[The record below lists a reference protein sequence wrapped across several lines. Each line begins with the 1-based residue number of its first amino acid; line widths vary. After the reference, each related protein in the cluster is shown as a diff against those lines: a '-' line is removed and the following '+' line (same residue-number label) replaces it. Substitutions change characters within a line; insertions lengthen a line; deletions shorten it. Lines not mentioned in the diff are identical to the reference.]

1 MRAAARL
8 AVLYSGRFYGEL
20 TLPAW
25 SKDHL
30 DNLIVPNRAA
40 VFVVVDPV
48 NVCDTSG
55 AVQRAL
61 GRANSSK
68 WEAASLALLQEARA
82 VFGGWDH
89 LYAKVVPPA
98 KATDVEQKFK
108 QVRATSKPTAACSAT
123 AGQLSFL
130 PSGPAVV
137 STTLLLV
144 LMRLA
149 PEPHPQRAQAGRLA
163 KTLGWQDALT
173 DNRKATLYNWEKQFE
188 LIRQGVAFVLA
199 TASSDGAEPFDVV
212 VRMRMVR
219 DQPNKNRPAPVAP
232 LFGCL
237 LGDPSP
243 LPARA
248 LLAAPQDVH
257 LAVPRVFSHRAIP
270 NGVVMALGYWAVL
283 EDPDGFTV
291 NRPSS
296 QACRRDARCTQRLQV
311 FWHDWVY
318 AGSQSSIAKVAQVA
332 QARSYLVNLTTR
344 CLGLCHEEQTV
355 LQLEAL
361 GVTLSPLGWRGTSIR
376 RLAGSQTLLIRL
388 GPNRGPCRVNH
399 TVSRT
404 PTGRPSTPMRMC
416 TRYHSF
422 FYNGRTI

>member
-1 MRAAARL
+1 MRASRMPSLAV

-20 TLPAW
+20 TAPEW

-30 DNLIVPNRAA
+30 NNLIVPNRAA

-82 VFGGWDH
+82 IFGGWDH
-89 LYAKVVPPA
+89 LYAKVVPPV

-283 EDPDGFTV
+283 DPDRFTV

-296 QACRRDARCTQRLQV
+296 RACRRDPRCTQRLQV

-344 CLGLCHEEQTV
+344 CLGLCQEEQTV

-361 GVTLSPLGWRGTSIR
+361 GVPLSPLGWRGTSIR
-376 RLAGSQTLLIRL
+376 RLAGSQTRL
-388 GPNRGPCRVNH
+388 VGGGPNRGPCSVGRAVL
-399 TVSRT
+399 
-404 PTGRPSTPMRMC
+404 TGANRPPLDADEDV
-416 TRYHSF
+416 YAVP
-422 FYNGRTI
+422 

>member
-1 MRAAARL
+1 MPSLAV

-20 TLPAW
+20 TAPEW

-30 DNLIVPNRAA
+30 NNLIVPNRAA

-82 VFGGWDH
+82 IFGGWDH
-89 LYAKVVPPA
+89 LYAKVVPPV

-344 CLGLCHEEQTV
+344 CLGLCQEEQTV

-361 GVTLSPLGWRGTSIR
+361 GVPLSPLGWRGTSIR
-376 RLAGSQTLLIRL
+376 RLAGSQTRL
-388 GPNRGPCRVNH
+388 VGGGPNRGPCSVGRAVL
-399 TVSRT
+399 
-404 PTGRPSTPMRMC
+404 TGANRPPLDADEDV
-416 TRYHSF
+416 YAVP
-422 FYNGRTI
+422 

>member
-1 MRAAARL
+1 MRASRMPSLAV

-20 TLPAW
+20 TAPEW

-30 DNLIVPNRAA
+30 NNLIVPNRAA

-61 GRANSSK
+61 GRANSSN

-108 QVRATSKPTAACSAT
+108 QVRAARSANCPLC
-123 AGQLSFL
+123 ARD
-130 PSGPAVV
+130 PVV

-283 EDPDGFTV
+283 DPDRFTV

-296 QACRRDARCTQRLQV
+296 RACRRGARCTQRLQV

-344 CLGLCHEEQTV
+344 CLGLCQEEQTV

-361 GVTLSPLGWRGTSIR
+361 GVPLSPLGWRGTSIR

>member
-1 MRAAARL
+1 MPSLAV

-20 TLPAW
+20 TAPEW

-30 DNLIVPNRAA
+30 NNLIVPNRAA

-344 CLGLCHEEQTV
+344 CLGLCQEEQTV

-361 GVTLSPLGWRGTSIR
+361 GVPLSPLGWRGTSIR
-376 RLAGSQTLLIRL
+376 RLAGSQTRL
-388 GPNRGPCRVNH
+388 VGGGPNRGPCSVGRAVL
-399 TVSRT
+399 
-404 PTGRPSTPMRMC
+404 TGANRPPLDADEDV
-416 TRYHSF
+416 YA
-422 FYNGRTI
+422 IP

>member
-1 MRAAARL
+1 MPSLAV

-20 TLPAW
+20 TAPEW

-30 DNLIVPNRAA
+30 NNLIVPNRAA

-61 GRANSSK
+61 GRANSSN
-68 WEAASLALLQEARA
+68 WEEASLALLQEARA

-123 AGQLSFL
+123 AGQLPFL

-257 LAVPRVFSHRAIP
+257 LAVPRVFLHRAIP

-361 GVTLSPLGWRGTSIR
+361 GVPLSPLGWRGTSIR

-388 GPNRGPCRVNH
+388 GPNRGPCSVGRAVL
-399 TVSRT
+399 
-404 PTGRPSTPMRMC
+404 TGANRPPLDADEDV
-416 TRYHSF
+416 YAVP
-422 FYNGRTI
+422 

>member
-1 MRAAARL
+1 LAV

-20 TLPAW
+20 TAPEW

-30 DNLIVPNRAA
+30 NNLIVPNRAA

-82 VFGGWDH
+82 IFGGWDH
-89 LYAKVVPPA
+89 LYAKVVPPV

-108 QVRATSKPTAACSAT
+108 QVRARARAASKPTAACSAT

-163 KTLGWQDALT
+163 KTLEWQDALT
-173 DNRKATLYNWEKQFE
+173 DNRKASLYNWEKQFE
-188 LIRQGVAFVLA
+188 LIRQGVAFVRA

-344 CLGLCHEEQTV
+344 CLGLCQEEQTV

-361 GVTLSPLGWRGTSIR
+361 GVPLSPLGWRGTSIR
-376 RLAGSQTLLIRL
+376 RLAGSQTRL
-388 GPNRGPCRVNH
+388 VGGGPNRGPCSVGRAVL
-399 TVSRT
+399 
-404 PTGRPSTPMRMC
+404 TGANRPPLDADEDV
-416 TRYHSF
+416 YAVP
-422 FYNGRTI
+422 

>member
-1 MRAAARL
+1 MPSLAV

-20 TLPAW
+20 TAPEW

-30 DNLIVPNRAA
+30 NNLIVPNRAA

-82 VFGGWDH
+82 IFGGWDH
-89 LYAKVVPPA
+89 LYAKVVPPV

-108 QVRATSKPTAACSAT
+108 QVRAARSANCPLC
-123 AGQLSFL
+123 ARD
-130 PSGPAVV
+130 PVV

-188 LIRQGVAFVLA
+188 LIRQGVAFVRA

-232 LFGCL
+232 LFVCL

-243 LPARA
+243 RSPHAPCLPRRRTCTS
-248 LLAAPQDVH
+248 L
-257 LAVPRVFSHRAIP
+257 S
-270 NGVVMALGYWAVL
+270 L
-283 EDPDGFTV
+283 ECF
-291 NRPSS
+291 R
-296 QACRRDARCTQRLQV
+296 
-311 FWHDWVY
+311 
-318 AGSQSSIAKVAQVA
+318 IAQ
-332 QARSYLVNLTTR
+332 
-344 CLGLCHEEQTV
+344 
-355 LQLEAL
+355 
-361 GVTLSPLGWRGTSIR
+361 
-376 RLAGSQTLLIRL
+376 
-388 GPNRGPCRVNH
+388 
-399 TVSRT
+399 SRT
-404 PTGRPSTPMRMC
+404 AL
-416 TRYHSF
+416 
-422 FYNGRTI
+422 